1 MLTGPLRVFEA
12 QLGVNRVQGER
23 STGSWGKES
32 DLESPVGVQRFRR
45 GPVGSRG
52 ALWVPGG
59 WGRSLQRTWRSLKGA
74 QGVSGG
80 ILRILAS
87 LAEVGLVF
95 SGVPEGS
102 MWSLG
107 PGGAGL
113 VAFLGSIGVPVRV
126 LTTSQRDPQHPVG
139 RLRAS

>member
-1 MLTGPLRVFEA
+1 M
-12 QLGVNRVQGER
+12 
-23 STGSWGKES
+23 
-32 DLESPVGVQRFRR
+32 
-45 GPVGSRG
+45 GSRG
-52 ALWVPGG
+52 ALWVPRG

-87 LAEVGLVF
+87 LAEVGLMF

-107 PGGAGL
+107 LRGVL
-113 VAFLGSIGVPVRV
+113 VAFLGSSGAPVRV
-126 LTTSQRDPQHPVG
+126 LTASQVGPSACRGKAQGILGGPVSPQGPGEGFRRV
-139 RLRAS
+139 LREGPWGIPGVQQGC